1 MHPAKSVILFTT
13 LSGAGYGILVWLSAF
28 SLVGKLGDEPWLGQI
43 SAGLAIGLILAGL
56 LISTLHLGHPERAWR
71 ALSQWRSS
79 WLSREGL
86 LAVVTFVPAA
96 IFAGQWVAPNIFV
109 PAAPVAATLT
119 ILLSMAT
126 VFATGMIYATLKAI
140 PAWSNQWTV
149 PVYLIFS
156 LMSGVLILNF
166 LADIFASEILSF
178 TTPLAA
184 FLLFLGMVVKFVYWT
199 SIGSKAPVSTAE
211 SATGLGELGRVM
223 LLESPHSGPNY
234 LMREMGYQIARRH
247 AEKLRIITI
256 LFGFLV
262 PLLLLGGGSFV
273 GSADISLMITGL
285 VLAFGSVGVLI
296 ERWLFFAEAKH
307 VVTLYYGTKAV

>member
-86 LAVVTFVPAA
+86 LAVITFLPAA
-96 IFAGQWVAPNIFV
+96 IFAGQWVLPKIFV

-119 ILLSMAT
+119 LLLSLAT
-126 VFATGMIYATLKAI
+126 VYATGMIYATLKAI
-140 PAWSNQWTV
+140 PAWSSRWTV
-149 PVYLIFS
+149 PAYLVFS

-184 FLLFLGMVVKFVYWT
+184 FLLFSAMIIKFVYWA
-199 SIGSKAPVSTAE
+199 SIASKAPVSTAE
-211 SATGLGELGRVM
+211 TATGLGELGRVM

-247 AEKLRIITI
+247 ADKLRVLAIM
-256 LFGFLV
+256 FGFLV
-262 PLLLLGGGSFV
+262 PLLLLGGGSLM
-273 GSADISLMITGL
+273 GSADATPIISGL
-285 VLAFGSVGVLI
+285 ALAISAVGILI

>member
-13 LSGAGYGILVWLSAF
+13 LSGAGYGVLVWLCAF
-28 SLVGKLGDEPWLGQI
+28 SLLGKLGDEPWLGQI

-56 LISTLHLGHPERAWR
+56 LMSTLHLSHPERAWR

-86 LAVVTFVPAA
+86 LAVITFLPAA
-96 IFAGQWVAPNIFV
+96 IFAGQWVLPNIFV

-119 ILLSMAT
+119 LLFSLAT
-126 VFATGMIYATLKAI
+126 VYATGMIYATLKAI
-140 PAWSNQWTV
+140 PAWSNRWTV
-149 PVYLIFS
+149 PVYLILS
-156 LMSGVLILNF
+156 LMSGVLVLNF
-166 LADIFASEILSF
+166 LADIFASKILSF

-184 FLLFLGMVVKFVYWT
+184 FLLFSGMIIKSVYWA

-211 SATGLGELGRVM
+211 TATGLGELGRVM

-247 AEKLRIITI
+247 AEKLRIFTI

-262 PLLLLGGGSFV
+262 PLLLLGVGSFM
-273 GSADISLMITGL
+273 GSADISLLITGS
-285 VLAFGSVGVLI
+285 VLAFGAAGVLI

>member
-28 SLVGKLGDEPWLGQI
+28 SLLGKFGDEPWLGQI

-86 LAVVTFVPAA
+86 LAVITFLPAT
-96 IFAGQWVAPNIFV
+96 IFAGQWVLPNIFV

-119 ILLSMAT
+119 LFLSLAT
-126 VFATGMIYATLKAI
+126 VYATGMIYATLKAI
-140 PAWSNQWTV
+140 PAWSNRWTV
-149 PVYLIFS
+149 PAYLIFS
-156 LMSGVLILNF
+156 LMSGVLILNL
-166 LADIFASEILSF
+166 LADIFGSEILSF
-178 TTPLAA
+178 TTPLAV
-184 FLLFLGMVVKFVYWT
+184 FLLFSGMIIKLVYWA

-247 AEKLRIITI
+247 AEKLRIVTI
-256 LFGFLV
+256 LSGFLV
-262 PLLLLGGGSFV
+262 PLLLLGGGLFM
-273 GSADISLMITGL
+273 GSADFSLMISGL
-285 VLAFGSVGVLI
+285 VLAFGTAGVLI

-307 VVTLYYGTKAV
+307 VVTLYYGNKAV